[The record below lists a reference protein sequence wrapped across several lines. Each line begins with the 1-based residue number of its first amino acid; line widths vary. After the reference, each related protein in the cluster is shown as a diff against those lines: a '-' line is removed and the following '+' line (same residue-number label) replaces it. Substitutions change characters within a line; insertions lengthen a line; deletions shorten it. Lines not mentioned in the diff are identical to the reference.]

1 MQLEADM
8 NNRLYLECG
17 DTDETL
23 KAAFMEALEQD
34 GRNIA
39 RLQADC
45 GLSHPRRKRAEFR

>member
-45 GLSHPRRKRAEFR
+45 GLSHPRRKRAGFR